1 MIIRRYGNRF
11 HSVVIDFDPAAM
23 TEVGFRKDGK
33 REWEAEEFLDAYQM
47 VREEEISAEAT
58 DPVQATAERIMLDA
72 LEEKF
77 KAVHA
82 GLEEGQYLSIESRTG
97 VDHPRTRHQRSKI
110 GDQEFTY
117 SLNHPLRLG
126 VWEKKAG

>member
-33 REWEAEEFLDAYQM
+33 LEWEAGEFMDGYKM

-58 DPVQATAERIMLDA
+58 DPVQAMAERAMLDA

-77 KAVHA
+77 NAVHA
-82 GLEEGQYLSIESRTG
+82 GLDEGQYLSIESRTG
-97 VDHPRTRHQRSKI
+97 VDHPRTRHQRSKM
-110 GDQEFTY
+110 GDQKFTY
-117 SLNHPLRLG
+117 SLSHPLRLG